1 MDGLHSVC
9 SGVWH
14 PTEQEGPSI
23 SGPVTIRRLYRVC
36 GWMGSGFAPYN
47 DDPEAA
53 DREEV
58 IGTLTEVWTWLV
70 GLERT

>member
-1 MDGLHSVC
+1 
-9 SGVWH
+9 
-14 PTEQEGPSI
+14 
-23 SGPVTIRRLYRVC
+23 
-36 GWMGSGFAPYN
+36 MGSGFAPYN